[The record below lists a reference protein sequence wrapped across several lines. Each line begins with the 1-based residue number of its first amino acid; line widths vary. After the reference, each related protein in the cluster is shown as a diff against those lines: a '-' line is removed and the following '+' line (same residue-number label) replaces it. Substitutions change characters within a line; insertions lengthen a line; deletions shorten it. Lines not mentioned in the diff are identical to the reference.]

1 MKELRGIVKGKQRLI
16 ELRRAKIMEL
26 LSNGYISQAEIA
38 KTLNISEPTC
48 SRDIRHLKDQAKK
61 ELETHFQERL
71 PFEYARAMTGI
82 NSTLN
87 RVSEMLNEA
96 KQPKTMVECM
106 KLQME
111 LWKSVISMA
120 TDGGIIQQAMKI
132 VKRLERE
139 DKCEV
144 KMSSDEGEEEVLGDE
159 EDLED
164 EEITVNDEEEILK
177 EEEEE
182 LPKEK

>member
-1 MKELRGIVKGKQRLI
+1 MKVKGERRLI
-16 ELRRAKIMEL
+16 ELRRAKTMEL
-26 LSNGYISQAEIA
+26 LSNGMTSQVKIAE
-38 KTLNISEPTC
+38 TLNISEPTV
-48 SRDIRHLKDQAKK
+48 SRDIKALKDRARK

-82 NSTLN
+82 NAILD
-87 RVSEMLNEA
+87 RVSEMLKEA
-96 KQPKTMVECM
+96 KDPKTKIECM

-111 LWKSVISMA
+111 LWKSVMSMA
-120 TDGGIIQQAMKI
+120 TDGGIIQRAMKI
-132 VKRLERE
+132 VKGLERE
-139 DKCEV
+139 DRCKV
-144 KMSSDEGEEEVLGDE
+144 KMSSDEVE

-182 LPKEK
+182 LPKEQ